1 MSNATPK
8 LRPFA
13 ALAALFLLAVSGGCK
28 GFFVNQ
34 PDSIAVTQNGTS
46 TLSVAVG
53 TPVQLTATATYSSGS
68 KDVTKSASWSSS
80 TACATVGTNTGVV
93 TAVGPS
99 SSVTITAT
107 LAGVQGTITGSTTG
121 GTSQTLSI
129 SPTLVSLSSGSAQ
142 FEALDSNQVDQAAS
156 ATWTSSDTSILSFAS
171 ATGGSATLVA
181 AGSVTV
187 TASLTSGSTC
197 ASGSASVTVQ

>member
-8 LRPFA
+8 VRMVA
-13 ALAALFLLAVSGGCK
+13 ASAALFLLTVSGGCK

-53 TPVQLTATATYSSGS
+53 TPVQLTATATYNSGS
-68 KDVTKSASWSSS
+68 KDVTKSATWSSS

-99 SSVTITAT
+99 SGVTITAT

-129 SPTLVSLSSGSAQ
+129 SPTLVSLSSGTAQ
-142 FEALDSNQVDQAAS
+142 FQALDSNQVDQAAS

-171 ATGGSATLVA
+171 STGGLATLSAT
-181 AGSVTV
+181 GSVTV
-187 TASLTSGSTC
+187 TASLTSGNTC